1 MLILPTLIWANH
13 VLIVI
18 HMGMMQNSHSR
29 SILNY
34 NKTNFILLMLA
45 KAKVIG
51 KKGKGQPIRG
61 QSPNQLKANPT
72 PWRLGLHG

>member
-1 MLILPTLIWANH
+1 
-13 VLIVI
+13 
-18 HMGMMQNSHSR
+18 
-29 SILNY
+29 
-34 NKTNFILLMLA
+34 MLA